1 MMNAAATQ
9 KEKVKIYHWQ
19 GMTDP
24 LK

>member
-19 GMTDP
+19 GMTDL

>member
-1 MMNAAATQ
+1 MMNAAKVQ

-19 GMTDP
+19 EMSDL